1 MKIYINGFWDGFINN
16 SDPQKF
22 SFFKLLLTN
31 VFNEDI
37 EIGNIDESTVLLESI
52 FSETTYINYKKWKH
66 TILFNGESV
75 ERTINVLLKNKIN
88 RLKNMPNYDC
98 ILSGRFTNI
107 SNKIVNIPLFIP
119 YIYSNNFLYILQSQ
133 KKITKVPPKGI
144 CAIISNGEP
153 NLTRNKILNKLDKV
167 FKIDYAGNYKNN
179 VPKIGGAYN
188 SKEMINFISQYKF
201 IITMEN
207 TKQETYITEKIV
219 NGFLANVI
227 PIYWGSNNIYDYFN
241 ENSFINIPN
250 DSDEAVKNAVN
261 HIIALMNDNEKYLKM
276 VNSSVFK
283 NNNLNRTINDI
294 SNDIKE
300 TVLYKYY
307 SQCEEDKFLN
317 KMFFKNKKNG
327 TYIELGALDGV
338 LYSNTKFF
346 EEFLNWKGILIE
358 PHPEKFN
365 LLKVNRPNNFLFND
379 IVSCIDTEVKFRY
392 FNDWHAAVS
401 GIENT
406 LPLQSLNNYFESNDN
421 FIKSLP
427 QSNLLL
433 KPKTL
438 TEIVKSTGITHID
451 FLSLD
456 VEGHEYEVLQSW
468 DFSIPIDLIL
478 IEILGFQDEKDELCR
493 KILIKNGYSFMQKF
507 NHNEIFVL
515 DKSLFI

>member
-1 MKIYINGFWDGFINN
+1 MKVYINGFWNGFIDNT
-16 SDPQKF
+16 DPQKF
-22 SFFKLLLTN
+22 IFFELLLKS
-31 VFNEDI
+31 VFNTNI
-37 EIGNIDESTVLLESI
+37 EISNINESEILLESI
-52 FSETTYINYKKWKH
+52 FSETTYMHYKKWKY

-88 RLKNMPNYDC
+88 RLKNFPNYDC

-107 SNKIVNIPLFIP
+107 SSKIVNVPLFIP
-119 YIYSNNFLYILQSQ
+119 YIYSNNFLTILESP
-133 KKITKVPPKGI
+133 KKITRVPPKGI
-144 CAIISNGEP
+144 CAIISNGES
-153 NLTRNKILNKLDKV
+153 NLIRNKILNKLDNI

-179 VPKIGGAYN
+179 VPKIGGSYN
-188 SKEMINFISQYKF
+188 SKEMLDFISQYKF

-227 PIYWGSNNIYDYFN
+227 PIYWGSNNVFDYFN
-241 ENSFINIPN
+241 EDRFINIPN
-250 DSDEAVKNAVN
+250 DSDEAVQNAAN
-261 HIIALMNDNEKYLKM
+261 YIIELMKDNEKYLKM
-276 VNSSVFK
+276 INSEIFK
-283 NNNLNRTINDI
+283 NKYLNRTINDI

-300 TVLYKYY
+300 TMLYKYY

-327 TYIELGALDGV
+327 VYIELGALDGV

-346 EEFLNWKGILIE
+346 EDFLNWKGILIE

-365 LLKVNRPNNFLFND
+365 LLKKNRPNNFLFND
-379 IVSCIDTEVKFRY
+379 VVSCIDTEVEFRY

-406 LPLQSLNNYFESNDN
+406 LPLQTINDYFESNDV

-427 QSNLLL
+427 QNKLFL

-468 DFSIPIDLIL
+468 DFSIPIELIL
-478 IEILGFQDEKDELCR
+478 IEMLGLQSEKDELCR
-493 KILIKNGYSFMQKF
+493 KKLIEHGYSFLQKF
-507 NHNEIFVL
+507 NHNEIFVI